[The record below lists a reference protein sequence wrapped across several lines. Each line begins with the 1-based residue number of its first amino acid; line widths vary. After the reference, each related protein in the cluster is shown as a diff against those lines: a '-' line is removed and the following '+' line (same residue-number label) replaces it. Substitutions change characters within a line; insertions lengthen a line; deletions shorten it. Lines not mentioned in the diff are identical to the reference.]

1 MKGLLNN
8 NKIPL
13 IPPLF
18 RENRFITDFKEKAEL
33 INSFFAKQCSLL
45 RNDNELPTSL
55 TFHTDNSLSIV
66 SFSHENVV
74 KIIQNLNPSKAHGHD
89 NISIHMLKVC
99 GLTICRLLE

>member
-33 INSFFAKQCSLL
+33 FNSFLAKQCSLI
-45 RNDNELPTSL
+45 RNDSELPTSL
-55 TFHTDNSLSIV
+55 TFHTDNSLSTA
-66 SFSHENVV
+66 SFSHKNVG
-74 KIIQNLNPSKAHGHD
+74 KIIQNLNPNKAHGHD
-89 NISIHMLKVC
+89 NISIHMLKIC